1 MTPPRWRER
10 TASLLEWLAL
20 TVACLTVAWGPLAQG
35 STFGWGLSGL
45 TLMGCLTITLTLITL
60 GVRGRVNITNPWWLG
75 SALLFLGWIWLS
87 TTWAP
92 YQWEAHRWAGVWT
105 AVIGTAVSLHLL
117 TSTRARQWV
126 VLGSMVLTGSAALAL
141 AYLQTQGTAVPVF
154 EYYPGT
160 GPELVTGPYFN
171 PSHFSGYLII
181 LAGLST
187 GLLLFTRLHLHSLA
201 LIALLGVLH
210 WFNLKTDSSSIP
222 AVLLATVTPLLV
234 WVWTKHRVTGAT
246 LTALALTVGIGGAA
260 YFTTPDGQ
268 ATFKANQEKLGISR
282 DWALFVRERQ
292 AVWRY
297 GQEMWADHRVEGAG
311 IGQFYT
317 EAPTYRRAEREGG
330 TTMDRKS
337 VNYTHNDALQLASEL
352 GTVGLVLFITLVV
365 SALLGSGL
373 ITFLAW
379 GLLPV
384 LVFVGIYDAHLTAIP
399 GTSAVALALL
409 SLAARR
415 TAARAEQRIE
425 KGDLVTID
433 TGRN

>member
-20 TVACLTVAWGPLAQG
+20 AVACLTVAWGPLAQG

-75 SALLFLGWIWLS
+75 SALLFMGWIWLS

-141 AYLQTQGTAVPVF
+141 AYLQTQGTAVPGF

-201 LIALLGVLH
+201 LIALLVALH
-210 WFNLKTDSSSIP
+210 WLNLKTDSSSIP

-246 LTALALTVGIGGAA
+246 LTALALTAGIGGAA

-282 DWALFVRERQ
+282 DWQSFIQQRQ

-297 GQEMWADHRVEGAG
+297 GEDMWKQHPIQGVG
-311 IGQFYT
+311 IGQFQEQAVY
-317 EAPTYRRAEREGG
+317 YRKVEREVQTG
-330 TTMDRKS
+330 MDSKKI
-337 VNYTHNDALQLASEL
+337 NYAHNDLLQIASEL
-352 GTVGLVLFITLVV
+352 GSVGVLLFLFTLFMTVIGRDLPFAAPITI
-365 SALLGSGL
+365 ALLL
-373 ITFLAW
+373 PLLLA
-379 GLLPV
+379 GV
-384 LVFVGIYDAHLTAIP
+384 YDAHLSAIP
-399 GTSAVALALL
+399 GTAVVMIAIMG
-409 SLAARR
+409 LAAF
-415 TAARAEQRIE
+415 
-425 KGDLVTID
+425 
-433 TGRN
+433 RNPRGL

>member
-126 VLGSMVLTGSAALAL
+126 VLGSMVLTGSAALTL
-141 AYLQTQGTAVPVF
+141 AYLQTQGTAVPGF

-201 LIALLGVLH
+201 LIALLVALH
-210 WFNLKTDSSSIP
+210 WLNLKTDSSSIP

-246 LTALALTVGIGGAA
+246 LTALALTAGISGAA

-282 DWALFVRERQ
+282 DWQSFIQQRQ

-297 GQEMWADHRVEGAG
+297 GEDMWKQHPIQGVG
-311 IGQFYT
+311 IGQFQEQAVY
-317 EAPTYRRAEREGG
+317 YRKVEREVQTG
-330 TTMDRKS
+330 MDSKKI
-337 VNYTHNDALQLASEL
+337 NYAHNDLLQIASEL
-352 GTVGLVLFITLVV
+352 GSVGVLLFLFTLFMTVIGRDLPFAAPITI
-365 SALLGSGL
+365 ALLL
-373 ITFLAW
+373 PLLLA
-379 GLLPV
+379 GV
-384 LVFVGIYDAHLTAIP
+384 YDAHLSAIP
-399 GTSAVALALL
+399 GTAVVMIAIMG
-409 SLAARR
+409 LAAF
-415 TAARAEQRIE
+415 
-425 KGDLVTID
+425 
-433 TGRN
+433 RNPRGL